1 MERTTMVTAAMAQEM
16 DTMEIVTEMVA
27 TAAMAGT
34 VEAMGVA
41 MGAGEMVV
49 AGMEAAAAVVVGV
62 AVVEVVVAENY
73 RAARKLTLRLG
84 LIAAQ

>member
-1 MERTTMVTAAMAQEM
+1 MERTIMVTVSMARG
-16 DTMEIVTEMVA
+16 TGT
-27 TAAMAGT
+27 TAAIMEMAVTLET

-49 AGMEAAAAVVVGV
+49 AGMEAAAAVVGV

>member
-1 MERTTMVTAAMAQEM
+1 MERTIMVTVSMARG
-16 DTMEIVTEMVA
+16 TGT
-27 TAAMAGT
+27 TAAIMEMAVTLET